1 MTGYIIGIVL
11 GVLLFLSQY
20 FKPTSKG
27 FKSMYLITSIA
38 FIWGFYYA
46 NLGYWHIV
54 VIPVGEFILCF
65 ISACCFPYNGK
76 SSLAEY
82 EAVNGE
88 NYFARLQNEDRI
100 GKIQPHGFKQTYDR
114 IISGIL
120 SEIVNNPKELQEFGN
135 LLYSKN
141 FYPISTHTKE
151 DILQHINAC
160 IEKIANTSK
169 NGSTLRVKANLKVE
183 QIFNAYVSV
192 MSIHEEAT
200 KNIEQIKLKQ
210 MAYKGKGD
218 MKGMLR
224 PLTIGELSSERDPQ
238 TGERKNKTVYLV
250 NGTIAIEPNGNGLS
264 REGTDKTIYVYDPE
278 TGEAHELDPFG
289 GGGVLEV
296 GEPVS
301 IDDYLAQNE
310 QQSQAEVQQAAD
322 AAQGKVKEGTPFET
336 PQGRKGIVQSIEGD
350 NAIVLFADGEME
362 QASMP
367 HAEVQ
372 QYADALRR
380 QEYEARHTQQ
390 NQPQAPAEQLRVKYP
405 HDQYGNV
412 DYDKIDDAD
421 TFAMALS
428 EEFGEDALPTLD
440 EIIMEENDRMEKQGD
455 VGKAKL
461 RKRLR
466 MLEEAKARLT
476 PTEGAASETPTA
488 ESQAPK
494 ATART
499 PATSMNTAIDS

>member
-11 GVLLFLSQY
+11 GVLIFLSQY

-27 FKSMYLITSIA
+27 FKSMYLIVSIA

-46 NLGYWHIV
+46 NWGYWNIV

-76 SSLAEY
+76 TSLAEY

-88 NYFARLQNEDRI
+88 NYFARLHNKDRI

-141 FYPISTHTKE
+141 YYPISTHTKE

-160 IEKIANTSK
+160 IEKVANSSN

-210 MAYKGKGD
+210 MMFNGKGD
-218 MKGMLR
+218 MNGKII
-224 PLTIGELSSERDPQ
+224 PLTIKELSKEIDPE
-238 TGERKNKTVYLV
+238 TGERMKKTVYLV
-250 NGTIAIEPNGNGLS
+250 NGSIAIEPNGNGLS

-278 TGEAHELDPFG
+278 TGDTHELDPFG
-289 GGGVLEV
+289 GAGVLSV
-296 GEPVS
+296 CDVVS
-301 IDDYLAQNE
+301 MEDYLADNE
-310 QQSQAEVQQAAD
+310 QQSQAEVQQEIDNAT
-322 AAQGKVKEGTPFET
+322 GKVNVAPNTPFVT
-336 PQGRKGIVQSIEGD
+336 PEGRQGIVKSVEGD
-350 NAIVLFADGEME
+350 NVIVQFADGEME
-362 QASMP
+362 EASIP
-367 HAEVQ
+367 LADLQ

-380 QEYEARHTQQ
+380 QEHEARPPQQ
-390 NQPQAPAEQLRVKYP
+390 AE
-405 HDQYGNV
+405 
-412 DYDKIDDAD
+412 
-421 TFAMALS
+421 
-428 EEFGEDALPTLD
+428 
-440 EIIMEENDRMEKQGD
+440 
-455 VGKAKL
+455 
-461 RKRLR
+461 
-466 MLEEAKARLT
+466 
-476 PTEGAASETPTA
+476 
-488 ESQAPK
+488 
-494 ATART
+494 T
-499 PATSMNTAIDS
+499 PATATNTEIDS

>member
-11 GVLLFLSQY
+11 GVLFFLSQY

-27 FKSMYLITSIA
+27 FKSMYLIASIA

-46 NLGYWHIV
+46 NLGYWNIV

-141 FYPISTHTKE
+141 FYPISAHTKE

-160 IEKIANTSK
+160 IEKVANSSN
-169 NGSTLRVKANLKVE
+169 NGSKLRVKANLKVE

-218 MKGMLR
+218 MQGMLR
-224 PLTIGELSSERDPQ
+224 PLTINEESSERDPQ
-238 TGERKNKTVYLV
+238 TGERKKKTVYLV

-289 GGGVLEV
+289 GAGVLSV
-296 GEPVS
+296 GDVVS
-301 IDDYLAQNE
+301 MEDYLANNE
-310 QQSQAEVQQAAD
+310 QQSQAEVQQTTEVAR
-322 AAQGKVKEGTPFET
+322 GKVEEGTPFET
-336 PQGRKGIVQSIEGD
+336 PQGRQGIVQTIEGD

-367 HAEVQ
+367 LAEVQ

-380 QEYEARHTQQ
+380 QEYEARH
-390 NQPQAPAEQLRVKYP
+390 PQTPAEQP
-405 HDQYGNV
+405 N
-412 DYDKIDDAD
+412 
-421 TFAMALS
+421 T
-428 EEFGEDALPTLD
+428 
-440 EIIMEENDRMEKQGD
+440 
-455 VGKAKL
+455 
-461 RKRLR
+461 
-466 MLEEAKARLT
+466 T
-476 PTEGAASETPTA
+476 PEGQT
-488 ESQAPK
+488 PK
-494 ATART
+494 ATAGT